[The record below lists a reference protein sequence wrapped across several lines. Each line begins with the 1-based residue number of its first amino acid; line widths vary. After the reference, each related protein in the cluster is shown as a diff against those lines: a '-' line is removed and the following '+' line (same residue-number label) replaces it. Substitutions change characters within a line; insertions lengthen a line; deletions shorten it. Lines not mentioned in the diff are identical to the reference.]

1 MDLQLLI
8 ERMDVSTY
16 QSLRDSL
23 ERGKWPDGQSLST
36 EQKALV
42 MEALIRWGY
51 QHLPED
57 QRIGYLPQPDCS
69 SAPADLIPMK
79 DEDGRL

>member
-23 ERGKWPDGQSLST
+23 ERGKWPDGQLLSA

-42 MEALIRWGY
+42 MEALIRWGH

-69 SAPADLIPMK
+69 SAPAGLIPMK
-79 DEDGRL
+79 DENGQL